1 MCAKSKWYVNT
12 VWKKGGRRTKERNF
26 CGRPTK
32 LERMWCDFLLFF
44 PSLPPSFLSLKAK
57 KVMLLQFPKDKWK
70 VSYYSSLVFHQIG
83 KWKTFFSLP
92 FLVRSCSSKGSVLQL
107 SERSFGARHASL
119 SFRKGNEKSFLLK
132 FASVIDLFS
141 PFPFSNLIMKR
152 IPELKIQKKKFYFVE
167 LFKRQL

>member
-32 LERMWCDFLLFF
+32 LERMWCDFLFSSFF
-44 PSLPPSFLSLKAK
+44 LSPFFKNCEESSRAAASSLKAK

-132 FASVIDLFS
+132 FASVIDLFP
-141 PFPFSNLIMKR
+141 PFDSLT
-152 IPELKIQKKKFYFVE
+152 
-167 LFKRQL
+167 

>member
-1 MCAKSKWYVNT
+1 MSTQCG
-12 VWKKGGRRTKERNF
+12 KKEGEERRKETFVVVQQNWR
-26 CGRPTK
+26 
-32 LERMWCDFLLFF
+32 ECDVTFSFLLSFPPFF
-44 PSLPPSFLSLKAK
+44 KNCEESSRAAASSLKAK

-132 FASVIDLFS
+132 FASVIDLFP

-152 IPELKIQKKKFYFVE
+152 IPELKIQKKSFIS
-167 LFKRQL
+167 

>member
-1 MCAKSKWYVNT
+1 MSTQCG
-12 VWKKGGRRTKERNF
+12 KKEGEERRKETFVVVQQNWR
-26 CGRPTK
+26 
-32 LERMWCDFLLFF
+32 ECDVTFSFLLSFF
-44 PSLPPSFLSLKAK
+44 PPSSRTASRAASSLKAK

-83 KWKTFFSLP
+83 KWKTFFP

-132 FASVIDLFS
+132 FASSVIDLFP
-141 PFPFSNLIMKR
+141 PFPFPNLIMKR
-152 IPELKIQKKKFYFVE
+152 IPELKIPKKV
-167 LFKRQL
+167 LFRRTL